1 MFQNQVLHLT
11 HSIPRKMAMNIIGVK
26 VFSGCLFF
34 FLAIFFGW
42 TPFWC
47 LKRCVS
53 DARGKRHRIP
63 LVEYLHS
70 MASGVLVATCLL
82 SLLPES
88 LETVREVLASRLNK
102 LNNHQHTNN
111 NNQTG
116 TSSDN
121 GIADQGVYPLAEL
134 LLAFGFLFIYM
145 TDTVI
150 KAWQTSSKRKILHSP
165 DETVL
170 YQRSDRGKNK
180 QGDNSRAH
188 RWMKPRFSV
197 DESESPGAQD
207 GRGEFLQLS
216 TSLEEDRSSEHFE
229 TDLGDTDVMFS
240 EEDHPLAQKDK
251 IVIIGGSDQLR
262 SMALVAALCIHGFF
276 DGVMLGLQT
285 SESVILSLLFA
296 LSLHK
301 SFVAIGLSL
310 TLLNNYNENTKSTR
324 ILLYVFLFAVVAPA
338 GLAMSAAF
346 VHTAFD
352 SADKSGEASI
362 IPGCLQAFA
371 VGTFMYVTF
380 TETTRRHGKRSV
392 QSEVMGHVALL
403 LGFAFMAGL
412 RGAVGGE

>member
-1 MFQNQVLHLT
+1 
-11 HSIPRKMAMNIIGVK
+11 MNIIGVK

-42 TPFWC
+42 MPFWC

-53 DARGKRHRIP
+53 EARGKRHRIP
-63 LVEYLHS
+63 VVEYLHS

-82 SLLPES
+82 NLLPES
-88 LETVREVLASRLNK
+88 LESVHRVLASRLK
-102 LNNHQHTNN
+102 KHQYTLNN
-111 NNQTG
+111 NNT
-116 TSSDN
+116 TISTDN
-121 GIADQGVYPLAEL
+121 DIAHQDVYPLAEL

-150 KAWQTSSKRKILHSP
+150 KAWQNSSKRKILNSP

-170 YQRSDRGKNK
+170 FQRSDVAKSKHGKN
-180 QGDNSRAH
+180 SRGH
-188 RWMKPRFSV
+188 KWMKPRFSV
-197 DESESPGAQD
+197 DESETPSSPDA
-207 GRGEFLQLS
+207 RSEFLQLS
-216 TSLEEDRSSEHFE
+216 NSLEEDSPSRQYETEH
-229 TDLGDTDVMFS
+229 GDTDVVFS
-240 EEDHPLAQKDK
+240 EENHPLAQKDETG
-251 IVIIGGSDQLR
+251 IIGGSDQLR
-262 SMALVAALCIHGFF
+262 SLALVAALCIHGFF

-310 TLLNNYNENTKSTR
+310 TLLKNYNENIKSTR
-324 ILLYVFLFAVVAPA
+324 VLLYVFLFAVVAPA

-352 SADKSGEASI
+352 SADKSGDASI

-371 VGTFMYVTF
+371 VGTFMFVTF

-392 QSEVMGHVALL
+392 QSEVIGHVVLL
-403 LGFAFMAGL
+403 IGFAFMAGL